1 MGSVKQTEQVTC
13 KNTHAYTYNLVTIVN
28 DKRGHDLKK
37 SKEGFIRWKKGKRE
51 VRTIL

>member
-13 KNTHAYTYNLVTIVN
+13 KNTHAYTYNHVTTVN

-37 SKEGFIRWKKGKRE
+37 SKEGFIRWKKGEGE
-51 VRTIL
+51 VMIML